1 MDPSIE
7 FVAILCRLCL
17 IVSSLQEKTKFQ
29 RQTMRISR
37 TFYEDCAVETIS
49 QGQSIV
55 PIQYSI
61 LHHYFVLELIHL
73 LVKQRLLIEQL
84 TEFI

>member
-1 MDPSIE
+1 
-7 FVAILCRLCL
+7 
-17 IVSSLQEKTKFQ
+17 
-29 RQTMRISR
+29 MRISR
-37 TFYEDCAVETIS
+37 TFYEDCAAETIS